1 MVKILLIMLERTLLP
16 DYELVEIQQIAGN
29 RDVVVTQDVD
39 TVNEIANTVEIA
51 VGWVPR
57 QLIKGFSNLRWFQQW
72 GAGADWLM
80 EYPDL
85 AESDFILTN
94 MSGLHAI
101 PISEHILAYM
111 LSFCRDFPHAMKAQ
125 LEGKWIQRQD
135 TNVFEL
141 SGKTMILVGV
151 GAIGERTAKI
161 ASNLGMQVIGVRR
174 RPEIYVPNVENM
186 RSNRDLVDVLPLGD
200 FVVLTL
206 PLTHE
211 TKGMIG
217 QKELRVMKKTAYL
230 INIGRG
236 GTIDEDSLITA
247 LQSGWIAGAGL
258 DVFEDEPLPENSPL
272 WGMDNV
278 IITAHYS
285 GMTPHYHERGLSIF
299 KENLKRYIR
308 GEEMM
313 NVVNKE
319 AGY

>member
-1 MVKILLIMLERTLLP
+1 MKILLIMLDKTFLP
-16 DYELVEIQQIAGN
+16 DSEWVEIQKIVGN
-29 RDVVVTQDVD
+29 RDVVITQDEDKVK
-39 TVNEIANTVEIA
+39 EIANNIEIA
-51 VGWVPR
+51 AGWVPR
-57 QLIKGFSNLRWFQQW
+57 QLIKRFSNLRWFQQW

-80 EYPDL
+80 EHPDL
-85 AESDFILTN
+85 AKRDFILTN

-101 PISEHILAYM
+101 PISEHILAFM
-111 LSFCRDFPHAMKAQ
+111 FSFCRDFPRAMRAQ
-125 LEGKWIQRQD
+125 FQGKWMKHQEI
-135 TNVFEL
+135 NVFEL

-151 GAIGERTAKI
+151 GAIGERTAK
-161 ASNLGMQVIGVRR
+161 AANDLGMKVIGIRK
-174 RPEIYVPNVENM
+174 RPEINVPGVEKMWSSKN
-186 RSNRDLVDVLPLGD
+186 LLDVLPQGD
-200 FVVLTL
+200 FVVLTV
-206 PLTHE
+206 PLTDE

-217 QKELRVMKKTAYL
+217 EKELQGMKESAYL

-236 GTIDEDSLITA
+236 GTINEESLITA

-272 WGMDNV
+272 WSMDNV

-299 KENLKRYIR
+299 KENLNRYVQ

-313 NVVNKE
+313 NVVDKE